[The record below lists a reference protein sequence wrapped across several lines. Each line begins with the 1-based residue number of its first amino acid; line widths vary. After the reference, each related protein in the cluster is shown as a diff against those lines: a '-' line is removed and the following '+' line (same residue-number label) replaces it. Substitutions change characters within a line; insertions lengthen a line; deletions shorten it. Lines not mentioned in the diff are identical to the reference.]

1 MKFAYEDL
9 SEDQFETLVVL
20 LCQRLL
26 GMSVQ
31 GFAKG
36 ADGGRDARFNGTAEL
51 LPSKSAPWV
60 GTTVVQAKHTNGFNR
75 SFSERD
81 FYSDSASTTV
91 LGHEI
96 PRIKKL
102 RDAKELDHYMLFA
115 NRKLPGNAEAD
126 IRRYLA
132 SSTGVPEA
140 SIYLCG
146 SQQLELWMKSF
157 PEVARIAN
165 LDPVDSPLI
174 VSPDD
179 LAEVVQ
185 ALARQ
190 FDVLGTVADDPP
202 ALRTTFEQKNVA
214 NNMTAEYAKDQRTR
228 YLKDAAKIREFLA
241 SPENMTLLQLYEH
254 AVDEFQAKILSKR
267 KDYQTFDEV
276 MQYLLDLLFSRDAV
290 LNQREHKRLTRAMLF
305 YMYWNC
311 DIGEIGDAATN

>member
-1 MKFAYEDL
+1 M
-9 SEDQFETLVVL
+9 
-20 LCQRLL
+20 
-26 GMSVQ
+26 
-31 GFAKG
+31 
-36 ADGGRDARFNGTAEL
+36 
-51 LPSKSAPWV
+51 
-60 GTTVVQAKHTNGFNR
+60 
-75 SFSERD
+75 
-81 FYSDSASTTV
+81 
-91 LGHEI
+91 GHEI

-115 NRKLPGNAEAD
+115 NRKLPGNTEAD

-132 SSTGVPEA
+132 SSTGVSEA

-165 LDPVDSPLI
+165 LDPIDSPLI

-202 ALRTTFEQKNVA
+202 VHRTTFEQKNAV
-214 NNMTAEYAKDQRTR
+214 NNMTAEYARDQRTR

-241 SPENMTLLQLYEH
+241 SPENMILLQLYEH